1 MSLNSKDKLDILKL
15 IVTIDIVCRDK
26 YKIQERTEMNKT
38 VFRHSL
44 LLILAATIW
53 GTAFVAQSVGMDYVG
68 PYTFTAIRN
77 FIGCIVLLPFIFWM
91 DRKGKTT
98 CEKAGGEN
106 TDMPA
111 EKAANVKNGKR
122 IDKKLI
128 IGGICTGTA
137 LCIASNLQQYGIMYT
152 SVGKSGFITA
162 LYIVLVPV
170 FGLVI
175 GHRQSGRMWIA
186 IAIAVVGMYFLCMTT
201 GSFALQTGDIIL
213 LLCAASFAVQI
224 LLIDH
229 FSSLVNP
236 VKLAWC
242 QFLVCGIL
250 SSIPMFVLEHPTLSG
265 IMGGWTSILYAG
277 ALSTGVAYTIQV
289 IAQRD
294 MNPAIASLIMS
305 LESVISIIAGWL
317 ILNQHLSS
325 RELLGCLLMFAA
337 IIIVQLPE
345 KRQNS

>member
-1 MSLNSKDKLDILKL
+1 
-15 IVTIDIVCRDK
+15 
-26 YKIQERTEMNKT
+26 MNKT

-77 FIGCIVLLPFIFWM
+77 FIGCIVLLPFIFLM
-91 DRKGKTT
+91 DRKSKTP
-98 CEKAGGEN
+98 CENTGDEN
-106 TDMPA
+106 TDMLA
-111 EKAANVKNGKR
+111 EKNVMADKVICQK

-201 GSFALQTGDIIL
+201 GSFAIQTGDMIL

-229 FSSLVNP
+229 FSALVNP

-250 SSIPMFVLEHPTLSG
+250 SSIPMFALEHPTISG

-289 IAQRD
+289 VAQRG

-305 LESVISIIAGWL
+305 LESVISVIAGWL
-317 ILNQHLSS
+317 LLNQHLSS
-325 RELLGCLLMFAA
+325 RELVGCLLMFAA

>member
-1 MSLNSKDKLDILKL
+1 
-15 IVTIDIVCRDK
+15 
-26 YKIQERTEMNKT
+26 MNKT

-44 LLILAATIW
+44 LLILAAAIW

-91 DRKGKTT
+91 DKKSKTS
-98 CEKAGGEN
+98 CENTGDEN
-106 TDMPA
+106 TDMLA
-111 EKAANVKNGKR
+111 EKAANVKIGKRKR

-175 GHRQSGRMWIA
+175 GHRQPGRMWIA

-201 GSFALQTGDIIL
+201 GSFALQTGDMIL

-229 FSSLVNP
+229 FSTLVNP

-250 SSIPMFVLEHPTLSG
+250 SSIPMFALEHPTLSG

-289 IAQRD
+289 VAQRG

-305 LESVISIIAGWL
+305 LESVISVIAGWL
-317 ILNQHLSS
+317 LLNQHLSS
-325 RELLGCLLMFAA
+325 RELVGCMLMFAA

>member
-1 MSLNSKDKLDILKL
+1 
-15 IVTIDIVCRDK
+15 
-26 YKIQERTEMNKT
+26 MNKT
-38 VFRHSL
+38 VFRNSL
-44 LLILAATIW
+44 LLMLAATIW
-53 GTAFVAQSVGMDYVG
+53 GTAFVAQSVGMDYVV
-68 PYTFTAIRN
+68 PYTFNAIRN

-91 DRKGKTT
+91 DKKDKRSYGNDGDENQDMLADKAVKDKGKGI
-98 CEKAGGEN
+98 CK
-106 TDMPA
+106 
-111 EKAANVKNGKR
+111 K

-128 IGGICTGTA
+128 IGGICTGAA

-201 GSFALQTGDIIL
+201 GSFDLQTGDIIL

-229 FSSLVNP
+229 FSALVNP

-289 IAQRD
+289 VAQRG

-305 LESVISIIAGWL
+305 LESVISVIAGWL
-317 ILNQHLSS
+317 LLNQHLSS
-325 RELLGCLLMFAA
+325 RELMGCLLMFVA

-345 KRQNS
+345 KREACKD

>member
-1 MSLNSKDKLDILKL
+1 
-15 IVTIDIVCRDK
+15 
-26 YKIQERTEMNKT
+26 MNKT
-38 VFRHSL
+38 VFKHSL

-91 DRKGKTT
+91 DKKSKTP
-98 CEKAGGEN
+98 CENTEGEN
-106 TDMPA
+106 TDILA
-111 EKAANVKNGKR
+111 EKAANVKNGKRKR

-229 FSSLVNP
+229 FSALVNP

-250 SSIPMFVLEHPTLSG
+250 SSIPMFILEHPTLSG

-289 IAQRD
+289 VAQRG

-305 LESVISIIAGWL
+305 LESVISVIAGWL
-317 ILNQHLSS
+317 LLNQHLSS
-325 RELLGCLLMFAA
+325 RELVGCLLMFAA

-345 KRQNS
+345 KSEACKN

>member
-1 MSLNSKDKLDILKL
+1 
-15 IVTIDIVCRDK
+15 
-26 YKIQERTEMNKT
+26 MNRT
-38 VFRHSL
+38 VFRNSL
-44 LLILAATIW
+44 LLMLAATIW

-68 PYTFTAIRN
+68 PYTFNAIRN

-91 DRKGKTT
+91 DKKDKKPYGND
-98 CEKAGGEN
+98 GDGN
-106 TDMPA
+106 PDMLA
-111 EKAANVKNGKR
+111 DKNVKADKGICKK

-186 IAIAVVGMYFLCMTT
+186 IAIAVVGMYFLCMTA
-201 GSFALQTGDIIL
+201 GKFALQTGDIIL

-224 LLIDH
+224 LLIDY
-229 FSSLVNP
+229 FSALVNP

-250 SSIPMFVLEHPTLSG
+250 SSIPMFVLEHPTLSV

-289 IAQRD
+289 VAQRG

-305 LESVISIIAGWL
+305 LESVISVIAGWL
-317 ILNQHLSS
+317 LLNQHLSC
-325 RELLGCLLMFAA
+325 RELMGCLLMFAA

-345 KRQNS
+345 KREACKN